1 MSKMQSVFFW
11 KKSLKAPGR
20 EPMQNVN
27 GRQKEMKYAV

>member
-11 KKSLKAPGR
+11 KSLKAPGR

-27 GRQKEMKYAV
+27 GRQKERKYAV

>member
-1 MSKMQSVFFW
+1 MSNMQPVFFW

-27 GRQKEMKYAV
+27 GRQKERKYAV